1 MIELL
6 GFFTTSW
13 FDPELLLLTALG
25 TFAGIYVGAIPGL
38 SVTMAASILISFTF
52 KWDVNAALALIT
64 GVFVGGVYGG
74 GRTAILLNIPGAPSA
89 IATALDGYPLAKK
102 GLAGEAIGLS
112 TVMSV
117 IGGFV
122 GIIALA
128 VAAPLIAEFA
138 IKFTS
143 REYMLLGII
152 GILLVGTLSGE
163 SFAKG
168 AFAGALG
175 VMIGMIGLDPM
186 TAEARFTYGSI
197 NLMGGVPFVVAMIGF
212 FGVAEALTQLE
223 HIDKK
228 AVKQSVARI
237 IPAWSDVRRYAALA
251 IKSSGLGTVIG
262 ALPGT
267 GGDIAA
273 LLAYDHAK
281 RHTKNPE
288 TPFGEGAKEGLIA
301 PEAANNAAVG
311 GAYVPMLTL
320 GIPGD
325 AVTAI
330 IIGALF
336 IHGLKPGPLLLTDTP
351 HLFWFIVGNLTLA
364 NIFLLVFGLT
374 GIRVF
379 TKVVECPRAILI
391 PLIIVFSAVGAY
403 SIQNNPVHISWALGF
418 GLIGYLLKRYGFQV
432 GPIILGVILGP
443 LIDANYRR
451 AMIGAHQDVGQFF
464 LQSDQQP
471 DFADTDY
478 SFTCHTG
485 FSATALYVACEE
497 STLKRY
503 WLTTVSQAVARY
515 ARSSSER
522 GEMDLQ
528 PPVAVCFALLPV

>member
-1 MIELL
+1 MIETL
-6 GFFTTSW
+6 GFFATSW
-13 FDPELLLLTALG
+13 LSPQLLFLTAVG

-38 SVTMAASILISFTF
+38 SVTMATSILISFTF
-52 KWDVNAALALIT
+52 KWEVNEALALIA
-64 GVFVGGVYGG
+64 GVYVGGVYGG
-74 GRTAILLNIPGAPSA
+74 ARTAILLNIPGAPSA

-117 IGGFV
+117 IGGLIGVF
-122 GIIALA
+122 ALA

-168 AFAGALG
+168 AFCGALG

-186 TAEARFTYGSI
+186 TAETRFTYGSI

-212 FGVAEALTQLE
+212 FGVAEALIQLE
-223 HIDKK
+223 HVDKTPM
-228 AVKQSVARI
+228 KQLVSRI
-237 IPAWSDVRRYAALA
+237 VPSLSDVRRFLGLGL
-251 IKSSGLGTVIG
+251 KSAGLGTLIG

-273 LLAYDHAK
+273 LLAYDQAK
-281 RHTKNPE
+281 RSTKNPE
-288 TPFGEGAKEGLIA
+288 VPFGEGAKEGLIA
-301 PEAANNAAVG
+301 PETANNAAVG
-311 GAYVPMLTL
+311 GAFVPMLTL

-330 IIGALF
+330 IIGALY
-336 IHGLKPGPLLLTDTP
+336 IHGLKPGPLLLTETP

-364 NIFLLVFGLT
+364 NLFLLVFGLT
-374 GIRVF
+374 GIRIF

-391 PLIIVFSAVGAY
+391 PLIVILSAVGAY
-403 SIQNNPVHISWALGF
+403 AIQNNPVHITWALAF
-418 GLIGYLLKRYGFQV
+418 GVIGYLLKRYGFQV

-443 LIDANYRR
+443 MIDSNYRR
-451 AMIGAHQDVGQFF
+451 AMIGAREDVSRF
-464 LQSDQQP
+464 LYDLVSNP
-471 DFADTDY
+471 I
-478 SFTCHTG
+478 SLVLTC
-485 FSATALYVACEE
+485 ALIFM
-497 STLKRY
+497 L
-503 WLTTVSQAVARY
+503 VSQLPAVRRWSAAR
-515 ARSSSER
+515 RR
-522 GEMDLQ
+522 
-528 PPVAVCFALLPV
+528 